1 MTRLRSERG
10 QVTVLT
16 AVFLVVMLGLCGFVL
31 DVGSWFRQ
39 QRVSQATVDAA
50 ALAGAQAL
58 PTNPGT
64 AKTLAAQ
71 YASDN
76 GGVAGATFTV
86 STKYRPNDAI
96 TVTQASDV
104 NTIFAKLPPFNI
116 AKATTH
122 ATATAIAEIP
132 TEVTG
137 AAPIVVNITHKM
149 LSGPGCPC
157 FGVPTTIPLGKED
170 STGTFTPGAF
180 GLVDFDHSTSGGA
193 GSSELGDWIT
203 AGYNHYL
210 PLGNYDS
217 DTGAKFGATAVQTSL
232 ESKYGSDLLF
242 PVFDTLSGGGS
253 NAQFHVI
260 GWASFHLTL
269 AQSSGN
275 DGTLSGYFDRVIWD
289 GIIPADGSGDSSI
302 PDLGVYSVAI
312 VN

>member
-1 MTRLRSERG
+1 MTPLRSERG

-58 PTNPGT
+58 PSDPGS
-64 AKTLAAQ
+64 AKSLAEQ
-71 YASDN
+71 YAADN

-86 STKYRPNDAI
+86 GTKFRPNDAI
-96 TVTQASDV
+96 TVAQASDV

-122 ATATAIAEIP
+122 ASATAIAEPP

-137 AAPIVVNITHKM
+137 AAPIVVNISHKM

-157 FGVPTTIPLGKED
+157 FGVPTTIPLGKENSD
-170 STGTFTPGAF
+170 GTFTPGAF
-180 GLVDFDHSTSGGA
+180 GLVDFDASTGGGA
-193 GSSELGDWIT
+193 GSSELGDWI
-203 AGYNHYL
+203 ASGYDKYL
-210 PLGNYDS
+210 PLGYYDS
-217 DTGAKFGATAVQTSL
+217 DTGAKFGSTDVQTSL

-242 PVFDTLSGGGS
+242 PVFDSLEGTGS
-253 NAQFHVI
+253 NAEYHII
-260 GWASFHLTL
+260 GWASFHITL
-269 AQSSGN
+269 AQSGGN

-289 GIIPADGSGDSSI
+289 GIIPADGSGDSSL

>member
-1 MTRLRSERG
+1 MTPLRSERG

-16 AVFLVVMLGLCGFVL
+16 AIFLVVMLGLCGFVL

-58 PTNPGT
+58 PTDPGT

-76 GGVAGATFTV
+76 GGVAGATFTIG
-86 STKYRPNDAI
+86 TKYRANDEI
-96 TVTQASDV
+96 TVAQTSDV
-104 NTIFAKLPPFNI
+104 NSIFAQLPPFNI
-116 AKATTH
+116 VTTTTH
-122 ATATAIAEIP
+122 ATASAIAEIP

-157 FGVPTTIPLGKED
+157 FGVPTTIPLGKENSD
-170 STGTFTPGAF
+170 GTFTPGAF
-180 GLVDFDHSTSGGA
+180 GLVDFDPTTNGGA
-193 GSSELGDWIT
+193 GSSTLGGWIT
-203 AGYNHYL
+203 NGYDKYL
-210 PLGNYDS
+210 PLGDYDS
-217 DTGAKFGATAVQTSL
+217 DTGAKFGATDVQTSL
-232 ESKYGSDLLF
+232 EGKYGSDLLF
-242 PVFDTLSGGGS
+242 PVFDSLAGGGS
-253 NAQFHVI
+253 NAQFHII

-275 DGTLSGYFDRVIWD
+275 DGALSGYFDRVIWD